1 MFKNQQLE
9 TIKETEMI
17 IEKIRKEFSIITTE
31 MREQKA
37 KEEEIKEDTAVVI
50 DKTGVIKDKTLNNE
64 SKKKE
69 IETEIKKMEGNLT
82 ELKRMVNN
90 IQKEIKDSTGVR

>member
-1 MFKNQQLE
+1 M
-9 TIKETEMI
+9 
-17 IEKIRKEFSIITTE
+17 
-31 MREQKA
+31 
-37 KEEEIKEDTAVVI
+37 
-50 DKTGVIKDKTLNNE
+50 IKDKTVNNE

>member
-1 MFKNQQLE
+1 M
-9 TIKETEMI
+9 
-17 IEKIRKEFSIITTE
+17 
-31 MREQKA
+31 
-37 KEEEIKEDTAVVI
+37 I
-50 DKTGVIKDKTLNNE
+50 DKTGVIKDKTANNE

-90 IQKEIKDSTGVR
+90 IQKEIKDSTGVRESMARKASTATA

>member
-1 MFKNQQLE
+1 M
-9 TIKETEMI
+9 
-17 IEKIRKEFSIITTE
+17 
-31 MREQKA
+31 
-37 KEEEIKEDTAVVI
+37 I
-50 DKTGVIKDKTLNNE
+50 DKTGVIKDKTVNNE

-90 IQKEIKDSTGVR
+90 IQKEIKDSTGVRESMARKASTATA